1 MVIKGEFAMTKVDL
15 NKQNVINAVRWI
27 IRNQESII
35 FNRQHELSFFSKE
48 DLEHINYCRMVLD
61 SLIESKH
68 IYDKQKIS

>member
-1 MVIKGEFAMTKVDL
+1 MTKVDL
-15 NKQNVINAVRWI
+15 NKQNVMNAVRWI

-48 DLEHINYCRMVLD
+48 DLEHIKYCHMVLD